1 MFVTL
6 DFSIV
11 NAVTCAHLCMEM
23 PRCSGFTFRNGA
35 EEHNKGKSTE
45 AGQCR
50 FKENIKASGENANRD
65 TYIKHVEEEEEEAE
79 EAEAEEEEA
88 EAEEEAREDKFAV
101 LKISAET
108 NADLF

>member
-35 EEHNKGKSTE
+35 EEHEKGRAGERFGKGKSR
-45 AGQCR
+45 GGKGR
-50 FKENIKASGENANRD
+50 RD
-65 TYIKHVEEEEEEAE
+65 
-79 EAEAEEEEA
+79 
-88 EAEEEAREDKFAV
+88 
-101 LKISAET
+101 
-108 NADLF
+108 N

>member
-1 MFVTL
+1 MFVAL

-35 EEHNKGKSTE
+35 EAHKKGKSTE

-50 FKENIKASGENANRD
+50 FKDNIKASGKNANRD
-65 TYIKHVEEEEEEAE
+65 TYIKHVEE

-88 EAEEEAREDKFAV
+88 EAEEEAV
-101 LKISAET
+101 
-108 NADLF
+108 